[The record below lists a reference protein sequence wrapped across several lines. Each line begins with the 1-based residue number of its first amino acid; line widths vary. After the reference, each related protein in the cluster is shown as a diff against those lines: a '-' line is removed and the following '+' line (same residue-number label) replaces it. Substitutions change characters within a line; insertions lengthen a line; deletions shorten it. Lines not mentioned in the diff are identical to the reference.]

1 MFLCDPLELCVAW
14 YQALVDP
21 TKSTELR
28 EFVQEV
34 VHSEIALRNE
44 EIIRRLRQEQMET
57 IARHA
62 AEITALHAAHA
73 SEIQALHR
81 ECTEKL
87 RGLVIWNQHRSF
99 SLNTSSKICLKDS
112 ST

>member
-1 MFLCDPLELCVAW
+1 MFLCDPFVFFFDGIAW
-14 YQALVDP
+14 YQALADP
-21 TKSTELR
+21 RKSTELR

-34 VHSEIALRNE
+34 VHSETAPLLQSAQQDKE
-44 EIIRRLRQEQMET
+44 VIRCLRQEQMET

-62 AEITALHAAHA
+62 AEITALHAVHA

-87 RGLVIWNQHRSF
+87 RRAGDLES
-99 SLNTSSKICLKDS
+99 TS
-112 ST
+112 

>member
-1 MFLCDPLELCVAW
+1 MFLCDPFVFFFDGIAW
-14 YQALVDP
+14 YQALADP
-21 TKSTELR
+21 RKSTELR

-62 AEITALHAAHA
+62 AEITALHAVHA

-87 RGLVIWNQHRSF
+87 RRAGDLES
-99 SLNTSSKICLKDS
+99 TS
-112 ST
+112 